1 MEPGVEQGQSQGTGG
16 MRPIPRGLGAGV
28 ERALGDV
35 SVPAYVI
42 DPDGILIWLNP
53 AAERLVGDARGRR
66 FTEVVTAT
74 DRPRAKDEFTKKII
88 GTVPSTDASVH
99 VLRPDGSEARIE
111 ISSAP
116 LRDGHKIVGVFGLVS
131 RPPEKP
137 ARTAKHPKLTPREVE
152 ILRLFSD
159 GASTDQIAEQLHI
172 ARETVRNHVRSILR
186 KLEVHSRLEAMALAR
201 SEGILDD

>member
-1 MEPGVEQGQSQGTGG
+1 MEQGQGSGEI
-16 MRPIPRGLGAGV
+16 RPIPKGLGAGV

-35 SVPAYVI
+35 NVPAYVI
-42 DPDGILIWLNP
+42 DPEGILIWLNP

-66 FTEVVTAT
+66 FTEVVAST

-131 RPPEKP
+131 RPAETP
-137 ARTAKHPKLTPREVE
+137 ARTVKHPKLTPREVE
-152 ILRLFSD
+152 VLRLLSQ
-159 GASTDQIAEQLHI
+159 GASTDQIAERLHI
-172 ARETVRNHVRSILR
+172 ARETVRNHVRSILS
-186 KLEVHSRLEAMALAR
+186 KLDVHSRLEAMAVAR
-201 SEGILDD
+201 AEGILDD

>member
-1 MEPGVEQGQSQGTGG
+1 MALSEEAGKA
-16 MRPIPRGLGAGV
+16 RPIPKGLGAGV
-28 ERALGDV
+28 ERALGSV
-35 SVPAYVI
+35 NVPAYVI
-42 DPDGILIWLNP
+42 DPEGILIWLNP

-66 FTEVVTAT
+66 FTEVVSAT

-116 LRDGHKIVGVFGLVS
+116 LHSGHRIVGVFGLVS
-131 RPPEKP
+131 RPAETP
-137 ARTAKHPKLTPREVE
+137 ARAAKHPKLTPREVE
-152 ILRLFSD
+152 ILRL
-159 GASTDQIAEQLHI
+159 IAEDLHI

-186 KLEVHSRLEAMALAR
+186 KLEVHSRIEAIAR
-201 SEGILDD
+201 ARAEGFLGD